1 MTAPPD
7 KVDRKLRHIVRKLA
21 PDDLGKVT
29 TQGSTATKLALLIC
43 QKHREYQRKDGKI
56 LRQQIETILNELQQE
71 EGNIEVDNAEDDSSY
86 EKSAVAQEHTREQLG
101 LGGGLNAS
109 LRQRYQQISKE
120 KQQNQSNDTEDQSA
134 LEIARE
140 ASANSAEESMV
151 VRKGRKRKRILRRA
165 SSLAGASDF
174 GGETDLAF
182 LTPLPRPKER
192 YHDLGGLDD
201 LIQDV
206 RQLVEYPLIRPEL
219 YRHLGIEPPRGVL
232 LRGPPGTGKSHL
244 AAAVAGELG
253 VPFFSVS
260 APALVTGVSGES
272 EGRVRQLFQAAS
284 DTAPA
289 LIFLDELDAVAPK
302 RADTGRG
309 MEQRM
314 VAQLLTCLDQIAP
327 SKNRNQAAVIVL
339 AATNRP
345 DALDP
350 ALRRAGRFD
359 KEILLG
365 VPDEPARKHILQNM
379 TRTMRLADD
388 VDLALL
394 AKQTPG
400 YVGADVRSLC
410 KEAAVLAMNRIFSHI
425 LKDNRSNTSSVA
437 SDNNAPMVNGENGDT
452 SVDFEVSQVVPL
464 TDTEMDPLYVTM
476 DDFSAALPLVQPSS
490 KREGFA
496 TVPDVTWKDIGA
508 LQAIRE
514 ELTLSVLEPIRH
526 PEKFQQ
532 LGLSIPTGVLLYGPP
547 GCGKTLLAKAVANES
562 GANFISVKG
571 PELLD
576 KYVGESEKAVRLV
589 FERARASSPCV
600 VFFDELDSLVP
611 RRGGDGGSGNGV
623 SERVV
628 NQLLTELDGMD
639 SRRSVFCLGATNRPE
654 LIDPAML
661 RPGRLDKLLYVPLP
675 SPEDRVAILRAHAAR
690 GLKVSPDVDWT
701 AVGTSP
707 NAAGYSGADCAALL
721 REAGLAA
728 LKEDLELTRTGAASS
743 QPLCIASRHLKQAF
757 QAVSPSVSK
766 ADQAHYDKIRKGL
779 ARARS
784 RPTDNQPS

>member
-1 MTAPPD
+1 M
-7 KVDRKLRHIVRKLA
+7 
-21 PDDLGKVT
+21 VT
-29 TQGSTATKLALLIC
+29 M
-43 QKHREYQRKDGKI
+43 
-56 LRQQIETILNELQQE
+56 TILVMMPAMKGPPWCKN
-71 EGNIEVDNAEDDSSY
+71 
-86 EKSAVAQEHTREQLG
+86 TC
-101 LGGGLNAS
+101 
-109 LRQRYQQISKE
+109 E
-120 KQQNQSNDTEDQSA
+120 KQQQAENLVSEGKTESINAPNNNSEDTTTTPK
-134 LEIARE
+134 
-140 ASANSAEESMV
+140 
-151 VRKGRKRKRILRRA
+151 RKKRKRVLRRA
-165 SSLAGASDF
+165 SSSNVNGSEFD
-174 GGETDLAF
+174 GEADLAF

-192 YHDLGGLDD
+192 YHDLGGMDN
-201 LIQDV
+201 LIQEV
-206 RQLVEYPLIRPEL
+206 RQLVEYPLTRPEL

-232 LRGPPGTGKSHL
+232 LRGVPGTGKTHL
-244 AAAVAGELG
+244 ATAVAGELG

-272 EGRVRQLFQAAS
+272 EGRVRRLFQTAS
-284 DTAPA
+284 DAAPA
-289 LIFLDELDAVAPK
+289 LIFLDELDAVAAK

-327 SKNRNQAAVIVL
+327 TKNRNHAAVIVL

-359 KEILLG
+359 KEIMLG
-365 VPDEPARKHILQNM
+365 VPDESARRHILQNM

-388 VDLALL
+388 VNLAQL
-394 AKQTPG
+394 AKRTPG

-410 KEAAVLAMNRIFSHI
+410 KEAAVMAMNRIFSDV
-425 LKDNRSNTSSVA
+425 LKETRTATVRTEFTNDNIV
-437 SDNNAPMVNGENGDT
+437 MDT
-452 SVDFEVSQVVPL
+452 IMEEECTPDEHMVDFEVSQIVPL
-464 TDTEMDPLYVTM
+464 TAEQMEPLYVNM
-476 DDFSAALPLVQPSS
+476 DDFVKALPLVQPSS

-496 TVPDVTWKDIGA
+496 TVPDVSWKDIGA
-508 LQAIRE
+508 LQSIRE

-526 PEKFQQ
+526 PEKFEQ
-532 LGLSIPTGVLLYGPP
+532 LGLSIPSGVLLYGPP
-547 GCGKTLLAKAVANES
+547 GKSAPDHFRAGCGKTLLAKAVANES

-589 FERARASSPCV
+589 FERARASSPCI

-611 RRGGDGGSGNGV
+611 KRGGDGGSGNNV

-675 SPEDRVAILRAHAAR
+675 SPDDRVAILQAHALR
-690 GLKVSPDVDWT
+690 GLRVTDDVDWV
-701 AVGTSP
+701 ALGTSP

-728 LKEDLELTRTGAASS
+728 LKEDLGRPATTAVSS
-743 QPLCIASRHLKQAF
+743 PLCIAARHFEAAF
-757 QAVSPSVSK
+757 KAVVPSVSK
-766 ADQAHYDKIRKGL
+766 KDQAHYDKIRNRL
-779 ARARS
+779 ARART
-784 RPTDNQPS
+784 RRLTDEKEGESS

>member
-1 MTAPPD
+1 
-7 KVDRKLRHIVRKLA
+7 
-21 PDDLGKVT
+21 
-29 TQGSTATKLALLIC
+29 
-43 QKHREYQRKDGKI
+43 
-56 LRQQIETILNELQQE
+56 
-71 EGNIEVDNAEDDSSY
+71 
-86 EKSAVAQEHTREQLG
+86 

-109 LRQRYQQISKE
+109 LRQRYQQMSQGK
-120 KQQNQSNDTEDQSA
+120 KQAQSNEADDSQSA
-134 LEIARE
+134 VALFGEVTGAVTAAHEDTLNKDITTNAPTKE
-140 ASANSAEESMV
+140 AAGK
-151 VRKGRKRKRILRRA
+151 RGKKRKRVLRRA
-165 SSLAGASDF
+165 SSSNLNNSADY
-174 GGETDLAF
+174 GEEGDLSF
-182 LTPLPRPKER
+182 LTPVPRPTER
-192 YHDLGGLDD
+192 YHDLGGIDH
-201 LIQDV
+201 LIQEV
-206 RQLVEYPLIRPEL
+206 RQLVEYPLVRPEL

-244 AAAVAGELG
+244 ATAVAGELG
-253 VPFFSVS
+253 VPFFCVS

-284 DTAPA
+284 ETAPA
-289 LIFLDELDAVAPK
+289 IIFLDELDAVAAK
-302 RADTGRG
+302 RSDTGRG
-309 MEQRM
+309 MEQRI

-327 SKNRNQAAVIVL
+327 TKNRNQAAVIVL

-365 VPDEPARKHILQNM
+365 VPDEVARRHILQSM

-410 KEAAVLAMNRIFSHI
+410 KEAAVVAMNRIFSQV
-425 LKDNRSNTSSVA
+425 LKDTRRGSPLSKTMNSSGL
-437 SDNNAPMVNGENGDT
+437 DDKGD
-452 SVDFEVSQVVPL
+452 VGALEDFDVSKIVPL
-464 TDTEMDPLYVTM
+464 TDAQMDPLYVTM
-476 DDFSAALPLVQPSS
+476 DDFKSALPMVQPSS

-508 LQAIRE
+508 LHEIRE
-514 ELTLSVLEPIRH
+514 ELTLSVLEPIRS
-526 PEKFQQ
+526 PEKFRQ

-589 FERARASSPCV
+589 FERARASSPCI

-675 SPEDRVAILRAHAAR
+675 TPDDRVAILRAHAAK
-690 GLKVSPDVDWT
+690 GLKVAEDVDWT
-701 AVGTSP
+701 ALGTSP
-707 NAAGYSGADCAALL
+707 FAAGYSGADCAALL

-728 LKEDLELTRTGAASS
+728 LKEDLELTRRGAAASS
-743 QPLCIASRHLKQAF
+743 SLCIATRHFRLAF
-757 QAVSPSVSK
+757 QSVAPSVSK
-766 ADQAHYDKIRKGL
+766 EDQAHYDRIRKGL
-779 ARARS
+779 ARARTGRS
-784 RPTDNQPS
+784 FENDAI